1 MKNMTESPQFQ
12 HWTAGILQSTLLNSG
27 QYIYISLCMLWGWII
42 SVGFISS
49 STVLKAHLHVVLS
62 ISLYS
67 QCDYSNGT
75 VHEMK
80 QNGLFEMLNMITS
93 QHGADSQS
101 GPIMRNEYKF
111 VCVSWKN
118 AAWWGSFSRSLND
131 DSGKRGEVFTA
142 LLLLKLFAYWQP
154 LL

>member
-1 MKNMTESPQFQ
+1 MTESPQLQ
-12 HWTAGILQSTLLNSG
+12 HRRAGILQSTLLNSG

-42 SVGFISS
+42 SVGFIS
-49 STVLKAHLHVVLS
+49 VLKAHLHVVLS

-101 GPIMRNEYKF
+101 GPIMRNECKF
-111 VCVSWKN
+111 VCVS
-118 AAWWGSFSRSLND
+118 
-131 DSGKRGEVFTA
+131 
-142 LLLLKLFAYWQP
+142 
-154 LL
+154 